1 MACCD
6 FCYREY
12 LAVNVSKYHKSQPKS
27 NHYGVFIFF
36 FERPAF
42 FTRLFFLSLKV
53 SGCSYACLF
62 CFSFS
67 FFIISYLGN
76 ICVKFNIVPNFCK
89 KFVVFVPVPLC
100 THCSLYN
107 LGGGEEETK
116 VCLAFSLSSRK
127 ISLSTSLSFLPL
139 RLLLHDPYY
148 LFAWRGRG
156 GERKVNRPKGT
167 QRERE
172 RR

>member
-1 MACCD
+1 MEFLSFSLKD
-6 FCYREY
+6 LHF
-12 LAVNVSKYHKSQPKS
+12 SQDCFFITE
-27 NHYGVFIFF
+27 GVRMFICMFFLFF
-36 FERPAF
+36 FH
-42 FTRLFFLSLKV
+42 LFYKFLFRKHLCEIQYCTEFLQEI
-53 SGCSYACLF
+53 CSF
-62 CFSFS
+62 CSS
-67 FFIISYLGN
+67 
-76 ICVKFNIVPNFCK
+76 P
-89 KFVVFVPVPLC
+89 
-100 THCSLYN
+100 SLYT
-107 LGGGEEETK
+107 LQSLQPGGGGEETK